1 VKIALNEK
9 QICYLSNLT
18 IKVYSLKKINMCLKI
33 FLEKSNQAL
42 LLFLIYIL
50 TISCDMPKNEQH
62 ESSNDNFEKPI
73 RLSIPDT
80 LNAGILYQKVAINH
94 DELNT
99 FALYLPKLYNKSTLW
114 PVVFFFD
121 AGGNG
126 ALPVAQYQQLAD
138 SLGYVFVGSN
148 VSKNGQSP
156 EEAIMTWESLK
167 NCCLNNFSINK
178 NRILLAGFSGGARVC
193 CTIAFKESDISGLIA
208 NSAGAQ
214 ELEQLS
220 NNNTLFIG
228 LAGSGDMNRA
238 EMIGIDQH
246 LLGSSLKHFYI
257 EFDGKHEWAPIKTMQ
272 KALMLASMNDYL
284 NNPNDL
290 NPKLIENFIA
300 HQKSEIEKLKSKNK
314 WVEAYNELLLL
325 TDGTKGM
332 NTKPFESIDSL
343 KNNSNFISQKN
354 DLLKLTVKETEIQQE
369 LYKLMLEN
377 PDINVWHSRIAQIR
391 KNALQKN
398 DIGQMHQRL
407 LGYASLLC
415 YSLSN
420 RNLVAKNYPAAE
432 LMVSCYEIADPENAE
447 VYFFKAILNAAQL
460 DSANTYINLNKSI
473 KLGFTDK
480 KRISN
485 QLEFN
490 FLREDVPFNQI
501 LN

>member
-1 VKIALNEK
+1 
-9 QICYLSNLT
+9 
-18 IKVYSLKKINMCLKI
+18 M
-33 FLEKSNQAL
+33 
-42 LLFLIYIL
+42 
-50 TISCDMPKNEQH
+50 
-62 ESSNDNFEKPI
+62 
-73 RLSIPDT
+73 R
-80 LNAGILYQKVAINH
+80 
-94 DELNT
+94 
-99 FALYLPKLYNKSTLW
+99 
-114 PVVFFFD
+114 
-121 AGGNG
+121 
-126 ALPVAQYQQLAD
+126 
-138 SLGYVFVGSN
+138 
-148 VSKNGQSP
+148 
-156 EEAIMTWESLK
+156 
-167 NCCLNNFSINK
+167 
-178 NRILLAGFSGGARVC
+178 
-193 CTIAFKESDISGLIA
+193 
-208 NSAGAQ
+208 
-214 ELEQLS
+214 
-220 NNNTLFIG
+220 
-228 LAGSGDMNRA
+228 
-238 EMIGIDQH
+238 
-246 LLGSSLKHFYI
+246 
-257 EFDGKHEWAPIKTMQ
+257 
-272 KALMLASMNDYL
+272 KALMLVSMNDYL
-284 NNPNDL
+284 KNPNDL

-300 HQKSEIEKLKSKNK
+300 YQENEIEKLKSKNK

-490 FLREDVPFNQI
+490 FLREDIPFNQI